1 MRRSQLALLMPSLL
15 VLAACGTAPKQPP
28 APAPSVPVVS
38 TAKMAEANLAPASAS
53 IVSGR
58 LALVPDARGVHI
70 TGTIG
75 GLQPLQTAA
84 FHVHERG
91 DCSAVD
97 ASSAGPHF
105 NPANQPHGRNSA
117 GAHHAGD
124 MDNLR
129 ADAQGRV
136 SVDVRLPGVSLGG
149 GAPTDIAGR
158 ALVVHANADDY
169 RSQPAGNAGARIA
182 CGVIRVL
189 R

>member
-1 MRRSQLALLMPSLL
+1 L
-15 VLAACGTAPKQPP
+15 
-28 APAPSVPVVS
+28 VS
-38 TAKMAEANLAPASAS
+38 TAKMAEANLSPASAS
-53 IVSGR
+53 LVSGR
-58 LALVPDARGVHI
+58 LALVPDAQGVHI
-70 TGTIG
+70 TGVIG

-97 ASSAGPHF
+97 ASSAGGHF
-105 NPANQPHGRNSA
+105 NPGAQPHGRNSA

-136 SVDVRLPGVSLGG
+136 NVDVRLPAFTVGG
-149 GAPTDIAGR
+149 GAATVIAGR

-169 RSQPAGNAGARIA
+169 RSQPAGTAGARIA
-182 CGVIRVL
+182 SGVNRDTL
-189 R
+189 